1 MDLATLSSQKVTKPF
16 QSENQSRYYVV
27 FRINKQHYALLLEYV
42 IRAVRMVAVTPIP
55 DAPNSVLGIFNMAG
69 QMLPVINLRQ
79 LLGQT
84 DKPPELED
92 LLLVIQI
99 KGQTIGV
106 VVDEV
111 LNILELASTQIQS
124 PPVSVSQSRLLAAAV
139 QQDEMLILILD
150 ASRLLP
156 NNGREITDG
165 LSPSEIPATDSGD
178 KINKAIPDR
187 KDEVKAPPSR
197 TGLTR

>member
-1 MDLATLSSQKVTKPF
+1 MDLATLSPQKVTKPF
-16 QSENQSRYYVV
+16 QSESQSRYYVV

-42 IRAVRMVAVTPIP
+42 VRAIRMVAVTPIP
-55 DAPNSVLGIFNMAG
+55 DTPNSVLGIINMAG

-92 LLLVIQI
+92 LLLIIQI
-99 KGQTIGV
+99 QGQTMGV

-124 PPVSVSQSRLLAAAV
+124 PPASVSQSRLLAAAV

-150 ASRLLP
+150 AFRLLP
-156 NNGREITDG
+156 DNGRKIIDG
-165 LSPSEIPATDSGD
+165 FPQ
-178 KINKAIPDR
+178 
-187 KDEVKAPPSR
+187 
-197 TGLTR
+197 

>member
-1 MDLATLSSQKVTKPF
+1 MDLATLSPEKVTKPF
-16 QSENQSRYYVV
+16 QSESQSRYYVV

-42 IRAVRMVAVTPIP
+42 IRAIRMVAVTPIP
-55 DAPNSVLGIFNMAG
+55 DTPNSVLGIINMAG
-69 QMLPVINLRQ
+69 LMLPVINLRQ

-92 LLLVIQI
+92 LLLIIQI
-99 KGQTIGV
+99 QGQTMGV

-111 LNILELASTQIQS
+111 LDILELAPAQIQS

-150 ASRLLP
+150 PFQLLP
-156 NNGREITDG
+156 DNGRKKIDG
-165 LSPSEIPATDSGD
+165 FPQ
-178 KINKAIPDR
+178 
-187 KDEVKAPPSR
+187 
-197 TGLTR
+197 

>member
-1 MDLATLSSQKVTKPF
+1 MDLATLSPQKVTKPF
-16 QSENQSRYYVV
+16 QLENQSRYYVV
-27 FRINKQHYALLLEYV
+27 FRINQQHYALLLEYV
-42 IRAVRMVAVTPIP
+42 VRAVRMVAVTPIP
-55 DAPNSVLGIFNMAG
+55 DTPNSVLGIINMAG

-79 LLGQT
+79 LFGQT

-92 LLLVIQI
+92 LLLIIQI
-99 KGQTIGV
+99 QGQTIGI

-124 PPVSVSQSRLLAAAV
+124 PPASVSQSRFLAAAV

-156 NNGREITDG
+156 NSGERMVNGFA
-165 LSPSEIPATDSGD
+165 L
-178 KINKAIPDR
+178 
-187 KDEVKAPPSR
+187 
-197 TGLTR
+197 